1 MLAIRVIIFLF
12 ILASLFSKTLSP
24 LSLSLSLSLPLQ
36 PVSLSPPPLSQPP
49 RFPQPHRHRCQHTQ
63 LRPISKIEEKT
74 STHHLK
80 PNPTPRRALFRPRS
94 ESKVGVW
101 KESGVE
107 KLMKLSLHGTA
118 TSPDLQFR

>member
-24 LSLSLSLSLPLQ
+24 LSLSLSLSLSLPLQ

-107 KLMKLSLHGTA
+107 KLMKLSLHSTA
-118 TSPDLQFR
+118 TSLDL